1 MVKSIEHSTVPII
14 WLIIAC
20 FAGGTSLVAVAVWGG
35 KTEAHSAYT
44 DTRVA
49 VVEKKQ
55 ERYDDDIVAL
65 KNAMS
70 RIEQKVDDL
79 K

>member
-1 MVKSIEHSTVPII
+1 M
-14 WLIIAC
+14 WLIVAC

-35 KTEAHSAYT
+35 KIDAHAVYT

-49 VVEKKQ
+49 TVEKKQ
-55 ERYDDDIVAL
+55 EKYSDDLEDL
-65 KNAMS
+65 KNTMG